1 MVHIEFDVEKN
12 VDVECI
18 FENMRNEGSITITKT
33 TQKAEGGVPTYFNFS
48 VDGVDPFDAVLT
60 AGGDTIADTEGPVT
74 VRTETYTIWET
85 IPENWVHVD
94 VDCNVPFTE
103 LDPDSPDMVHIEFD
117 VEKNVDVECE
127 FINEP
132 RGMIVWE
139 KIDAF
144 TDELLGGA
152 IFSVDPNPFGGVDP
166 LEVTDCLAA
175 ECTNDQ
181 GDQNPEPGIFKLTV
195 PPGTYKIKE
204 ISPPTG
210 PPSYQ
215 LTEHHREVTV
225 IFTETQIVEEDFI
238 NAPNGC
244 KCKKVNSLVLIYNGE
259 EDAEI
264 VITDHKKGHTP
275 EGNILFS
282 GTVSQGE
289 EMLVLPFPD
298 VKTPKL
304 NPRILITVDGVEEEI
319 HTSCSQPIFVGL
331 TTHDGDIEI
340 TELDLTFPEECTGIC
355 QDVVLDFDDLP
366 HGTPLRDADGINDG
380 TIDSIQE
387 YLAQFG
393 ISIDDGTL
401 DGTNN
406 IVVNSGGAAPDKD
419 AANVF
424 TIYDAHY
431 DADGPGGLAPD
442 HIDNDG
448 LDNDDEYPFTG
459 PGGAES
465 DVEGMIVFQRSD
477 FPTPPASNTN
487 DYPPGGVIPFVFK
500 HKRILEEVTVVDD
513 LDPGT
518 ITLYSNPDGGAG
530 NILGTVEII
539 NQDNDTTK
547 LINNDDIGGIKRME
561 VAYESSGAV
570 TEYVLSCGGKSMHTH
585 AHDDD

>member
-1 MVHIEFDVEKN
+1 
-12 VDVECI
+12 
-18 FENMRNEGSITITKT
+18 
-33 TQKAEGGVPTYFNFS
+33 
-48 VDGVDPFDAVLT
+48 
-60 AGGDTIADTEGPVT
+60 
-74 VRTETYTIWET
+74 
-85 IPENWVHVD
+85 
-94 VDCNVPFTE
+94 
-103 LDPDSPDMVHIEFD
+103 
-117 VEKNVDVECE
+117 
-127 FINEP
+127 
-132 RGMIVWE
+132 
-139 KIDAF
+139 
-144 TDELLGGA
+144 
-152 IFSVDPNPFGGVDP
+152 
-166 LEVTDCLAA
+166 
-175 ECTNDQ
+175 
-181 GDQNPEPGIFKLTV
+181 
-195 PPGTYKIKE
+195 
-204 ISPPTG
+204 
-210 PPSYQ
+210 
-215 LTEHHREVTV
+215 
-225 IFTETQIVEEDFI
+225 
-238 NAPNGC
+238 
-244 KCKKVNSLVLIYNGE
+244 
-259 EDAEI
+259 
-264 VITDHKKGHTP
+264 
-275 EGNILFS
+275 
-282 GTVSQGE
+282 VSQGE

-340 TELDLTFPEECTGIC
+340 TELDLTFPEECTALC

-387 YLAQFG
+387 YLDQFG

-487 DYPPGGVIPFVFK
+487 DYPPAGVIPFVFK

-513 LDPGT
+513 LDPGI
-518 ITLYSNPDGGAG
+518 ITLYSKPEGGAG